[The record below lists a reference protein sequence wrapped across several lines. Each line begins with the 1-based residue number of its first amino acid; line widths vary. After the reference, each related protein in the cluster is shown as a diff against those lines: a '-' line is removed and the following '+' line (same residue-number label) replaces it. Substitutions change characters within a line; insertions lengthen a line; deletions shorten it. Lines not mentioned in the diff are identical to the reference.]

1 MVGRWRCRRTAA
13 LGLLAAATLT
23 LSLSAALTRT
33 SVRSAST
40 TTAKALTTAATCV
53 PVGQWSTRRLA
64 AQTIIVPAQ
73 ETEVA
78 TVDTEVARGA
88 GGVILFGSNAPANLG
103 SQLAALR
110 GLVPGH
116 LGLLVMTDEEGGGVQ
131 RMANLVGSLPWARYM
146 GRHWTRTE
154 IRTRVAKVAIRM
166 ARYGVNTNLA
176 PVVDVDGRDVPP
188 GPTDPDGWRSF
199 SGRTSVVTRDGLAYL
214 HGVQAG
220 GVIPVLKHF
229 PGLGGASRNTD
240 YGTAYTRPWSTLQ
253 TAGLPPFVAGI
264 RAGAPAIMISNA
276 IVPGLTRLPASL
288 SPAAIRRELI
298 RTLHFGGLIITD
310 SLSAGAIAQAG
321 FHVPRAAV
329 HAIRA
334 GADMIM
340 YNAAT
345 PAGALRKFRAIIA
358 AEVAAV
364 THGTLARTRLTAAA
378 RAALR
383 VRHIDTC

>member
-1 MVGRWRCRRTAA
+1 MVGRRRCRRTVA

-23 LSLSAALTRT
+23 LSLSVALTGT
-33 SVRSAST
+33 SAGSAST

-64 AQTIIVPAQ
+64 AQTVIVPAQ

-78 TVDTEVARGA
+78 TVDTEVAHGA
-88 GGVILFGSNAPANLG
+88 GGVILFGSSAPADLG
-103 SQLAALR
+103 SQITALR

-131 RMANLVGSLPWARYM
+131 RMPNLVGSLPWARYM

-154 IRTRVAKVAIRM
+154 IRTHVAKVATRM

-188 GPTDPDGWRSF
+188 SSTDPDGWRSF
-199 SGRTSVVTRDGLAYL
+199 SGRTARVTRDGMAYL
-214 HGVQAG
+214 RGVRAG

-240 YGTAYTRPWSTLQ
+240 YGTAYTLPWSTLQ
-253 TAGLPPFVAGI
+253 TVGLPPFVAGI
-264 RAGAPAIMISNA
+264 RAGAPAIMVSNA

-288 SPAAIRRELI
+288 SPAAIRGELI

-310 SLSAGAIAQAG
+310 SLSAGAISQAG

-329 HAIRA
+329 HAIHA

-340 YNAAT
+340 YSAAT
-345 PAGALRKFRAIIA
+345 PAGAVRTFRAIIA
-358 AEVAAV
+358 AEIAAV
-364 THGTLARTRLTAAA
+364 TRGTLARPRLIAAA

-383 VRHIDTC
+383 VRHINTC

>member
-1 MVGRWRCRRTAA
+1 MVGHGRCRRTAA

-23 LSLSAALTRT
+23 LSLSVAWTRT
-33 SVRSAST
+33 SVGSAST

-64 AQTIIVPAQ
+64 AQTVIVPAQ

-78 TVDTEVARGA
+78 TADTEVAHGA
-88 GGVILFGSNAPANLG
+88 GGVILFGSSAPADLG
-103 SQLAALR
+103 SQIAALR
-110 GLVPGH
+110 GLVPSH

-154 IRTRVAKVAIRM
+154 IRTRVAKVATRM

-188 GPTDPDGWRSF
+188 SATDADGWRSF
-199 SGRTSVVTRDGLAYL
+199 SGRTARVTRDGLAYL
-214 HGVQAG
+214 HGVRAG

-240 YGTAYTRPWSTLQ
+240 YGTAYTLPWSTLQ
-253 TAGLPPFVAGI
+253 TVGLPPFVAGI
-264 RAGAPAIMISNA
+264 RAGAPAIMVSNA

-288 SPAAIRRELI
+288 SAAAIRGELI

-345 PAGALRKFRAIIA
+345 PAAALRKFRAIIA

-364 THGTLARTRLTAAA
+364 TRGTLTRTRLITAI

-383 VRHIDTC
+383 IRHIDTC